1 MNIKYND
8 IIENDFILSND
19 SFKWIEF
26 NKKIDL
32 LKSKYPNLLR
42 KFTSFDGYAFPSR
55 EYVTK
60 HTGLKK
66 KTKLIQISNVNDTEW
81 LVTEGQKFEFLPNTF
96 LESKKRYLLNEDYVL
111 ISLTGG
117 SDLEKDI
124 SSYFDNSFQAFL
136 NQRVSAFKSTIN
148 KDRDLYFYFYGFTKS
163 LFFKEQWLGRG
174 GIQKNTGAKERKNT
188 YIPELSNSKV
198 IKYVS
203 LLTQSIINKEKLIR
217 DRHDNILK
225 LIDNELINNQKPNS
239 YSFKYPTFNELND
252 IGRMDTN
259 LYREEFKKIDFSIKN
274 YSNGFQSIFDLGFKL
289 SRGQNLQVS
298 NIGKSVYSN
307 SYYEGFYTLMLPK
320 HLSKYGTVHTK
331 AFIGNGKELKTL
343 KQGDL
348 IFGAEGFEKGRSIVI
363 VEEKDRTITNIHGI
377 TIQQKEKNLTKAIF
391 VKCFLDYL
399 RDNEIIDLFAVG
411 GNGGSLAQK
420 YWHYIP
426 FPKFDESK
434 QKELAKLYYNPKTEI
449 NFDNATL
456 ENYLELD
463 NAFNEKAG
471 IYELDKSA
479 KELKERLNEVI
490 DKIANDEN
498 IEITFGE
505 IANA

>member
-1 MNIKYND
+1 MSKYLNTPETISFNEIAEKDFSLSAPQYKTLLIKNNNCSFVRDFLSRDLHNSDLGNEVGSLNYIGESTHHFLRTKALQKYTFLPEINSETTRPIYPKVFQQMN
-8 IIENDFILSND
+8 LS
-19 SFKWIEF
+19 KG
-26 NKKIDL
+26 DL
-32 LKSKYPNLLR
+32 LLSKDSNIGEIVILDKDYPNHMLSSALYRLPVIEGTKYYLL
-42 KFTSFDGYAFPSR
+42 AFI
-55 EYVTK
+55 K
-60 HTGLKK
+60 HTLFREQLDFLVPSGATIRHA
-66 KTKLIQISNVNDTEW
+66 KTLFLNCKIP
-81 LVTEGQKFEFLPNTF
+81 LPNT
-96 LESKKRYLLNEDYVL
+96 
-111 ISLTGG
+111 
-117 SDLEKDI
+117 
-124 SSYFDNSFQAFL
+124 
-136 NQRVSAFKSTIN
+136 N
-148 KDRDLYFYFYGFTKS
+148 K
-163 LFFKEQWLGRG
+163 E
-174 GIQKNTGAKERKNT
+174 NVMN
-188 YIPELSNSKV
+188 
-198 IKYVS
+198 YVS
-203 LLTQSIINKEKLIR
+203 LLTQSIINKEILIR
-217 DRHDNILK
+217 ERHESILK
-225 LIDNELINNQKPNS
+225 SIESELKNNQKPNT
-239 YSFKYPTFNELND
+239 YKFKYPTFNEIKG

-259 LYREEFKKIDFSIKN
+259 LYRDNFKKIDFSVKN
-274 YSNGFQSIFDLGFKL
+274 YTNGFQSIFDLGFKL

-298 NIGKSVYSN
+298 NIGKSIYSKKFHK
-307 SYYEGFYTLMLPK
+307 GFYSLMLPK
-320 HLSKYGTVHTK
+320 HLSKYGTVDTK
-331 AFIGNGKELKTL
+331 AFIGNSKELKTL

-377 TIQQKEKNLTKAIF
+377 TIQQEEKNLTKAIF

-399 RDNEIIDLFAVG
+399 RENEIIDLFAVG

-463 NAFNEKAG
+463 NTFNEKAG

-479 KELKERLNEVI
+479 KELKERLNKVI

-498 IEITFGE
+498 IEITFGG